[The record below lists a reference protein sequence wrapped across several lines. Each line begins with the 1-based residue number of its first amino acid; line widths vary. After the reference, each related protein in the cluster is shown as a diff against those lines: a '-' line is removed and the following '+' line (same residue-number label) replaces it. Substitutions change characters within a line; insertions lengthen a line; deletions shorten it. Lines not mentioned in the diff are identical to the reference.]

1 MNPDALS
8 LPSSCPPSRWL
19 QPARSAARP
28 ACGFGLIELLVT
40 MALVALVA
48 AFVLPSLATFAARQ
62 RLAAVSA
69 EFSAALA
76 LARSEAVRTGL
87 PVLLLPLAAA
97 PAAGNEYGGGW
108 QVVIDADGSGTAG
121 PAETVVRRFAA
132 PPAPMRFG
140 GDAPVSVAPSGFLGR
155 SVTLTMRLCP
165 GNGATQGSA
174 FAIQPTGLADVSR
187 IGDCR

>member
-8 LPSSCPPSRWL
+8 LPWSCTP
-19 QPARSAARP
+19 AARP

-76 LARSEAVRTGL
+76 LARSEAVRTRR
-87 PVLLLPLAAA
+87 PSS
-97 PAAGNEYGGGW
+97 AG
-108 QVVIDADGSGTAG
+108 
-121 PAETVVRRFAA
+121 
-132 PPAPMRFG
+132 
-140 GDAPVSVAPSGFLGR
+140 
-155 SVTLTMRLCP
+155 
-165 GNGATQGSA
+165 
-174 FAIQPTGLADVSR
+174 
-187 IGDCR
+187 